1 MRQLSEQ
8 EIELMY
14 QDYLKRY
21 PEIEERNAWLKSSS
35 VLYLYHKVKK
45 KPYKLIGV
53 ATYRK
58 NGEHYVRIESF
69 RKASPRPQR
78 SH

>member
-1 MRQLSEQ
+1 MSLVSEQ

-14 QDYLKRY
+14 QDYLAKY
-21 PEIEERNAWLKSSS
+21 PEMEERNAWLKSSS
-35 VLYLYHKVKK
+35 VLYLYYK
-45 KPYKLIGV
+45 KLIGV

-58 NGEHYVRIESF
+58 NGEHYVWTENF

-78 SH
+78 SR

>member
-1 MRQLSEQ
+1 MSEQ

-35 VLYLYHKVKK
+35 VLYL
-45 KPYKLIGV
+45 
-53 ATYRK
+53 
-58 NGEHYVRIESF
+58 
-69 RKASPRPQR
+69 
-78 SH
+78 